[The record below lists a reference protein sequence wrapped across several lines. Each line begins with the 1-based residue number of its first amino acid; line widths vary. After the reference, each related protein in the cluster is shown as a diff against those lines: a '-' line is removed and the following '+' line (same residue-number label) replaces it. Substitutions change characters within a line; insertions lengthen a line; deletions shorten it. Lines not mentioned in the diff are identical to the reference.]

1 MNMNITESE
10 LYQIIGELFVARALT
25 DNELKAAH
33 KQIYEMSQEI
43 TRLRSELNGELVKSA
58 NNDSV

>member
-1 MNMNITESE
+1 MNMNITDTE

-33 KQIYEMSQEI
+33 KQIFEMSQEI
-43 TRLRSELNGELVKSA
+43 TRLRMVQDGELVKPS
-58 NNDSV
+58 NNDPV